1 MRLKLSLLSLALSM
15 LFTGQSYAQSDKLTV
30 AAASQGANWNAV
42 APLND
47 SSLFA
52 AAPRW
57 TGSKG
62 PQLTYIDTKGKQHAW
77 PDKSWNSWAPGKPTE
92 NAFVNIN
99 AIRLIGSQLWVVDT
113 GAPDFGGTPLPGGA
127 KLVVIDVKTRQV
139 SRVYAFDSSV
149 AGKGSYVDDVR
160 INGKHAYLTDA
171 GWAGLIVLDLETGKS
186 RRVLSDTASTR
197 SSNKAIRLDGKIVL
211 APDGSILKVNADPL
225 ELSPDNQ
232 WLYYGPLSG
241 PMYRIPTRALDDS
254 TLDTA
259 ALEKLVEVWFDMPP
273 SGGTAM
279 AKDGTFYYSDLAENA
294 IKRRLPD
301 GKVETVVQ
309 DPSLHWVDAPVIDE
323 NNIIWLPVPQID
335 RVGLFQN
342 GKNLTRWPVQVLKF
356 DLNKKQTE

>member
-1 MRLKLSLLSLALSM
+1 MRLKFSSLSLALSLM
-15 LFTGQSYAQSDKLTV
+15 FTGQAYAQSGDLAV
-30 AAASQGANWNAV
+30 AAVSQEANWNAV
-42 APLND
+42 APLSD

-62 PQLTYIDTKGKQHAW
+62 SQLTYIDTYGKQHAW
-77 PDKSWNSWAPGKPTE
+77 PDKKWNSWTAGSSAE
-92 NAFVNIN
+92 NRFININ

-113 GAPDFGGTPLPGGA
+113 GAPEFGGTPLPGGA
-127 KLVVIDVKTRQV
+127 KLVVIDVKTKKV
-139 SRVYAFDSSV
+139 SKIYAFDSGV
-149 AGKGSYVDDVR
+149 AGKHSYVDDLR

-186 RRVLSDTASTR
+186 RRVLSDSPSTKAGD
-197 SSNKAIRLDGKIVL
+197 KAIRLDGKIVL
-211 APDGSILKVNADPL
+211 TPDGGILKVNADPL

-232 WLYYGPLSG
+232 WLYYGPLNG

-254 TLDTA
+254 SLDKA

-273 SGGTAM
+273 AGGTAM

-294 IKRRLPD
+294 LKRRLPD
-301 GKVETVVQ
+301 GKTETVIQ

-323 NNIIWLPVPQID
+323 NNVIWLPVPQID

-342 GKNLTRWPVQVLKF
+342 GKNMTQWPVQVLKF
-356 DLNKKQTE
+356 DLNKKNN